1 MGQLHHES
9 RPDTIPSAPAP
20 PPGAAP
26 DAVVPQARGRWER
39 VALATPARR
48 AGAARPAAT
57 IVLRVSRG
65 QGARSWTIDPGL
77 VVVLAAALALFGLG
91 ALDRLLFAVLMRLL

>member
-9 RPDTIPSAPAP
+9 RLDPDRSAPAR
-20 PPGAAP
+20 GAEA
-26 DAVVPQARGRWER
+26 DAAELPEARGRWER
-39 VALATPARR
+39 IAVATPTRR
-48 AGAARPAAT
+48 AAAARPAAP

-77 VVVLAAALALFGLG
+77 VVVLGAALALLGLG